1 MVADQYGIDPLKSA
15 SILDIFSCCFQ
26 GLIPYGAQMLLAA
39 GVASISPLSIL
50 QYSFYPFLIGVC
62 GMIAIVFD
70 FPKLKTPKEV
80 KADLQANKAV

>member
-1 MVADQYGIDPLKSA
+1 
-15 SILDIFSCCFQ
+15 
-26 GLIPYGAQMLLAA
+26 MLVAA